1 MFRRGIL
8 HLSIPCHDQDYP
20 VIQYADDTLIIL
32 PADRI
37 QLLALKD
44 MLQVFAQSTSLDVN
58 YHKSF
63 LVPINVDPIVM
74 NDLFVAFGCQIGKMP
89 FTYLGLPVG
98 TKAQNGGLYASSGLY
113 GKKNDC

>member
-8 HLSIPCHDQDYP
+8 HLPIPCHDQDYP
-20 VIQYADDTLIIL
+20 VIQYADDTLIISL
-32 PADRI
+32 ADRI

-44 MLQVFAQSTSLDVN
+44 MLQVFARSTGLDVN

-63 LVPINVDPIVM
+63 LIPINVDPIVM
-74 NDLFVAFGCQIGKMP
+74 NDLAVAFGCQFGNMP

-98 TKAQNGGLYASSGLY
+98 TTRPKMVDFMPLV
-113 GKKNDC
+113 DCMCDAPI